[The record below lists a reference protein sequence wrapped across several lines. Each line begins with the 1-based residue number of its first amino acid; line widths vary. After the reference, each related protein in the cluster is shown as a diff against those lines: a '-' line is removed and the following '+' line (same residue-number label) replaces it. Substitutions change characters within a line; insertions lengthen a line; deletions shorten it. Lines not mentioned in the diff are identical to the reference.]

1 MKQLSIVLFALA
13 GCTVMVNGKPRR
25 IGGPDPE
32 PAAQQAAASGAPA
45 AQPAAQQPAAA
56 LPAAQPATRTSVTA
70 QPAPAARAPAPPTLP
85 PGQVI
90 NVDAS
95 IGRDPLVVS
104 MDAVFDTSWSK
115 VFGHGSRSPDCGL
128 DITSQPIGSFQITKP
143 ESELNVALV
152 GGSNDG
158 FVVRKGDLYW
168 TSCDS
173 TMAPVKDG
181 WQPGRYDIYPLARYG
196 HGGKKTINFQLE
208 LFRPNAPVVAG
219 TAQKLVIGGKLD
231 KPMLVEVALKANRR
245 RLRAKHSGDS
255 CDDLAL
261 APTPDLA
268 LTIERPIPGLTI
280 RPLPAPTPVTVRI
293 EKPGDDKRRASKYCV
308 RPSSG
313 GGYRSSSDKQPSYT
327 AASELRFNRDDEGAY
342 GISFGT
348 AANEEMKIT
357 LLVYDASTKLDA
369 MYVRPFGG
377 ENPTLEQRWIGYQ
390 MPQLDAD
397 RLGYATHYDEA
408 ALAAKVFAAVPKQ
421 ALVYAKLTFDKD
433 IGGGDGFPVKN
444 EPLVLLD
451 LQNERA
457 TVMTADGMRFQVKS
471 SHVVLAPDGPVET
484 PTKTRPLKKLEIG
497 ATIAMLSPAQKKLG
511 EAHYAQVKHR
521 EACLDRA
528 WEPYRRQLPSYT
540 RPAGVDIVVYK
551 SARTNQIEEAGQR
564 AMDKQCGT
572 SEAFAKKTEATRA
585 KLAIEVE
592 KTRAKLLAEATANL
606 K

>member
-1 MKQLSIVLFALA
+1 
-13 GCTVMVNGKPRR
+13 
-25 IGGPDPE
+25 
-32 PAAQQAAASGAPA
+32 
-45 AQPAAQQPAAA
+45 
-56 LPAAQPATRTSVTA
+56 
-70 QPAPAARAPAPPTLP
+70 LP

-90 NVDAS
+90 TVDAS

-115 VFGHGSRSPDCGL
+115 VFGFNSRSPDCGL

-143 ESELNVALV
+143 DSELNVALV

-158 FVVRKGDLYW
+158 FVVRNGDLYW

-208 LFRPNAPVVAG
+208 LFRPNAPAVADN
-219 TAQKLVIGGKLD
+219 AQKLVIGGKLD

-245 RLRAKHSGDS
+245 PLRAKHSGDS
-255 CDDLAL
+255 CDNLAL
-261 APTPDLA
+261 APTPDIA

-280 RPLPAPTPVTVRI
+280 RPLPTATPVTVRI

-327 AASELRFNRDDEGAY
+327 AASELRFGNDDEGAY

-348 AANEEMKIT
+348 PTNEEMKVT

-397 RLGYATHYDEA
+397 HLGYAASNYDEA

-451 LQNERA
+451 LHNERA

-511 EAHYAQVKHR
+511 DAHYAQVKQR